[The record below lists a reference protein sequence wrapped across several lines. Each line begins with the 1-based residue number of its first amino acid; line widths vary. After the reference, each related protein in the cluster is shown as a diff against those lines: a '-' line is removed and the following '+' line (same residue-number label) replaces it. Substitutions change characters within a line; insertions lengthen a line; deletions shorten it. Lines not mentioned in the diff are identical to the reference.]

1 MTRQFLAASALAFMC
16 VAGCDSRNDDVVQ
29 APATGAAPVAV
40 SDMQAQTAQ
49 TTAALAFGMTR
60 DELEDADVRAA
71 DNTDLG
77 DVEALVM
84 NAAGELE
91 SIVVELEGPGDREVL
106 VPIGRFTALQQGDD
120 KDLATTL
127 SAAELAALPIW
138 GGAAASR

>member
-40 SDMQAQTAQ
+40 SDVQAQTAQ

-77 DVEALVM
+77 DVEALVL

>member
-1 MTRQFLAASALAFMC
+1 MTRQFLAASALAFIC

-40 SDMQAQTAQ
+40 SDVQAQTAQ

-77 DVEALVM
+77 DVEALVL